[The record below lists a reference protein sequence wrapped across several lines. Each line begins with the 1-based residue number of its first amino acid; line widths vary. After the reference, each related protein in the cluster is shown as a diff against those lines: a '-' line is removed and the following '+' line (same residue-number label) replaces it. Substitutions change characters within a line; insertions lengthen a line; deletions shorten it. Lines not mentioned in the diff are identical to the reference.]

1 MKNFIILILLI
12 ILSGCKTT
20 ESYDVYEISTHK
32 YSTVYQFKNSKSVV
46 FNDSIT
52 KEWFIGNSLK
62 TPFLPSKEDII
73 QVNKKL
79 DKEYLSY
86 TKEWFSK
93 LNYDSLPDAEHY
105 RSENKKIIKHAKY
118 IQSQMK
124 YLNKQLTGYKDTL
137 GRKLI
142 VIKIINPD
150 EDQNDI
156 EKNWIGLISLTYN
169 VEEVIFALD

>member
-1 MKNFIILILLI
+1 MKNLIILLSLFL
-12 ILSGCKTT
+12 LSGCKT
-20 ESYDVYEISTHK
+20 SSNYDVYEITTHK

-52 KEWFIGNSLK
+52 KDWFIGNSLK
-62 TPFLPSKEDII
+62 TPFSLSSKDVI

-79 DKEYLSY
+79 DKKYLSY

-124 YLNKQLTGYKDTL
+124 YLNKQLAGYKDTM

-156 EKNWIGLISLTYN
+156 EKNCVGLISLAYN